1 MNDSLSNPYL
11 ARFRRHRRLLAG
23 CWYGLLSA
31 LAAWAASALVWSRT
45 PGGLVE
51 WIAVLV
57 FCRVFFLRALRADSS
72 SWRHF
77 GLVELRLSAQACAAA
92 FGVMGVLSTIWLT
105 AGREPRI
112 PLNELATFLF
122 LDSIGFGAALI
133 AGHSLVRLW
142 CEARAGR
149 GRAVLIYGAGEA
161 GASFAR
167 ELLRNPRLG
176 FTPIGFLDDDPDKHG
191 VSVAGIRV
199 LGGADRLRSL
209 APPPAEEVLIVM
221 PGQPAA
227 VRARTLARCRQAGL
241 PCRSIPGW
249 DTLLRRAPEYLGDVT
264 LADLVDRPAEPLL
277 TSRGLSWLAGK
288 RVLVTGAGGSIG
300 SEICRTVARSQPA
313 RLIAFDQAESNLFQL
328 AVELPRQHPDLQLRC
343 ELGSLLSQDRLDEVL
358 RRHRPDVIYHAA
370 AYKHVPVLEE
380 HPIEAVETNVLGSW
394 FLAQAAA
401 EAGVSTFVL
410 ISTDKAVFP
419 SSCMGATKR
428 VSELLCPAAGG
439 WTRFA
444 TVRFGNVLGSC
455 GSVLPLF
462 LRQIEWGGPITVTH
476 PDVERYFMSIPE
488 AAELVIE
495 ASALTPDNELF
506 VLDMGQPVRI
516 LDMARRLARLRGL
529 EPGKDIQIKFTG
541 LRAGEKL
548 REQLY
553 YHYEQSS
560 PTDHPRIRTAAYQP
574 WSREQAAKHVVQMQ
588 RAVRA
593 RDAVHLVRLL
603 REAVPE
609 FEPGAELLAQCGDAE
624 GASVA

>member
-1 MNDSLSNPYL
+1 MKDSLSNPYL
-11 ARFRRHRRLLAG
+11 VRFRRHRRLLAG

-57 FCRVFFLRALRADSS
+57 FCRVLFLRAMRADSS

-77 GLVELRLSAQACAAA
+77 GLVELRISGQACAAA
-92 FGVMGVLSTIWLT
+92 SGVTGVLSALWLT
-105 AGREPRI
+105 VEREPRI
-112 PLNELATFLF
+112 SPDELAGFLLADF
-122 LDSIGFGAALI
+122 VCFGGALL
-133 AGHSLVRLW
+133 AGHSLVRMFY
-142 CEARAGR
+142 EARAVR
-149 GRAVLIYGAGEA
+149 GKAVLIYGAGEA

-176 FTPIGFLDDDPDKHG
+176 LTPIGFLDDDPEKHG
-191 VSVAGIRV
+191 LSVAGIRV
-199 LGGADRLRSL
+199 LGGAGRLQSRDV
-209 APPPAEEVLIVM
+209 PPAEEVVIAM

-241 PCRSIPGW
+241 SCRSIPGW
-249 DTLLRRAPEYLGDVT
+249 DTMLRRASDDQGDVT

-277 TSRGLSWLAGK
+277 TARGLVWLEGK

-300 SEICRTVARSQPA
+300 SEICRTVARAQPA
-313 RLIAFDQAESNLFQL
+313 LLVAFDQAESNLFQL
-328 AVELPRQHPDLQLRC
+328 AVELPKRHPDLQLRC
-343 ELGSLLSQDRLDEVL
+343 ELGSLLSQNRLREVV

-394 FLAQAAA
+394 FLAQAAV

-476 PDVERYFMSIPE
+476 PEVERYFMSIPE

-516 LDMARRLARLRGL
+516 LEMARRLARLRGL
-529 EPGKDIQIKFTG
+529 EPGKDIEIRFTG

-553 YHYEQSS
+553 YQYEQPA
-560 PTDHPRIRTAAYQP
+560 PTDHPRIRTATYQP
-574 WSREQAAKHVVQMQ
+574 WSREHAAKYLVQMQ
-588 RAVRA
+588 GAVRA
-593 RDAVHLVRLL
+593 RDAAQLIGLL

-609 FEPGAELLAQCGDAE
+609 FEPSAELLAQCRDAE
-624 GASVA
+624 GVPVT